1 VVLPSG
7 ETCAVIATA
16 AVDELRGLFN
26 HVTRGGMGMSDVLP
40 ILSMK
45 GITKV
50 FPGVKALSGVDFRL
64 FKGEVHAIMG
74 QNGAGKSTLVK
85 VLTGVYER
93 DSGEMLLEGKSIQAG
108 SPLEAQR
115 LGISTVYQEINLCPN
130 LSVAENIF
138 AGRQP
143 MRFGRIDWKTLT
155 RKAKEVLKRLNIVID
170 VTQILSSYSIAI
182 QQMVAIARVL
192 DISSKILILDEPT
205 SSLDETEVEQL
216 FKVIRALRDEGLAIL
231 FITHFLDQT
240 YQISDRITILKNGEL
255 IGEFKTK
262 ALPKLDLIAK
272 MLGKELSEFSYA
284 ADNDERKKAF
294 AKASKAAKS
303 LLEVKDLG
311 LRGSIAPFDL
321 NLNEGEVLGLAG
333 LLGSGR
339 TEMARLIFGIDGAN
353 QGEIHVRGKRAN
365 INSPHS
371 AMMAGMGFCSE
382 DRKSEGI
389 VADLTVRE
397 NIILALQ
404 ARNGIF
410 KFLQAKK
417 QLEIAD
423 ELIKSLAIKTPSA
436 NNQASQ
442 LSGGNQQK
450 VMLARWLATNPIV
463 LILDEPT
470 RGIDVG
476 AKLEIMELILNLS
489 RQGMGMIFI
498 SSEFEEVVRCS
509 SKIAVLKDK
518 AKIAELNG
526 DQVNESNIMHTIA
539 GGK

>member
-1 VVLPSG
+1 MTE
-7 ETCAVIATA
+7 ETPV
-16 AVDELRGLFN
+16 
-26 HVTRGGMGMSDVLP
+26 
-40 ILSMK
+40 LSMK
-45 GITKV
+45 RITKT

-85 VLTGVYER
+85 VLTGVHPQ
-93 DSGEMLLEGKSIQAG
+93 DSGEILLEGKPIHPD
-108 SPLEAQR
+108 SPLAAQK
-115 LGISTVYQEINLCPN
+115 LGINTVYQEVNLCPN
-130 LSVAENIF
+130 LTVAENIF

-143 MRFGRIDWKTLT
+143 IRFGRIDWKEMT
-155 RKAKEVLKRLNIVID
+155 RKSEEILKGLNLVID

-182 QQMVAIARVL
+182 QQLVAIARVL

-205 SSLDETEVEQL
+205 SSLDESEVEQL
-216 FKVIRALRDEGLAIL
+216 FKVIRSLRDEGLAII

-240 YQISDRITILKNGEL
+240 YQISDRITVLKNGEF
-255 IGEFKTK
+255 IGEFKTDT
-262 ALPKLDLIAK
+262 LPKLDLIAK
-272 MLGKELSEFSYA
+272 MLGKELSAFSYA
-284 ADNDERKKAF
+284 ADSDQRIR
-294 AKASKAAKS
+294 ASAIAGKEVKNV
-303 LLEVKDLG
+303 LTVKDLG

-321 NLNEGEVLGLAG
+321 SLNEGEVLGLAG

-353 QGEIHVRGKRAN
+353 QGEIHVKGKKTG
-365 INSPHS
+365 IKSPQN
-371 AMMAGMGFCSE
+371 AMMAGIGFCSE
-382 DRKSEGI
+382 DRKNEGI
-389 VADLTVRE
+389 FADLTVRE

-404 ARNGIF
+404 AKNGIF
-410 KFLQAKK
+410 KYITTRK

-423 ELIKSLAIKTPSA
+423 EMIKSLAIVTPSA
-436 NNQASQ
+436 NNRAGQ

-476 AKLEIMELILNLS
+476 AKLEIMELILSLS
-489 RQGMGMIFI
+489 RKGMGVMFI

-509 SKIAVLKDK
+509 SRIAVLKDK
-518 AKIAELNG
+518 VKIAELNG
-526 DQVNESNIMHTIA
+526 EDMNETRIMRTIA
-539 GGK
+539 GGN

>member
-1 VVLPSG
+1 MT
-7 ETCAVIATA
+7 E
-16 AVDELRGLFN
+16 EQ
-26 HVTRGGMGMSDVLP
+26 P

-45 GITKV
+45 RITKT

-85 VLTGVYER
+85 VLTGVHGQ
-93 DSGEMLLEGKSIQAG
+93 DSGDIELEGRRIRPD
-108 SPLEAQR
+108 SPLAAQK
-115 LGISTVYQEINLCPN
+115 LGINSVYQEVNLCPN

-143 MRFGRIDWKTLT
+143 MSFGGIDW
-155 RKAKEVLKRLNIVID
+155 RRMARRSEEILKRLSIVVD
-170 VTQILSSYSIAI
+170 VTQALSSYSIAI

-205 SSLDETEVEQL
+205 SSLDESEVEQL
-216 FKVIRALRDEGLAIL
+216 FKVIRSLRDEGLAII

-240 YQISDRITILKNGEL
+240 FEISDRITVLKNGEFV
-255 IGEFKTK
+255 GEYKT
-262 ALPKLDLIAK
+262 AEISKLDLIAR
-272 MLGKELSEFSYA
+272 MLGKELSEFNYA
-284 ADNDERKKAF
+284 APKDQK
-294 AKASKAAKS
+294 AKASTGADESARS
-303 LLEVKDLG
+303 LLSVKNLG

-321 NLNEGEVLGLAG
+321 ALKEGDVLGLAG

-353 QGEIHVRGKRAN
+353 QGEIQVKGKKTA
-365 INSPHS
+365 ITSPRS

-389 VADLTVRE
+389 FADLTIRE

-404 ARNGIF
+404 ARTGVFQYITPR
-410 KFLQAKK
+410 K

-423 ELIKSLAIKTPSA
+423 EMIRSLAIVTPSA
-436 NNQASQ
+436 NSRAGQ

-450 VMLARWLATNPIV
+450 VMLARWLATQSIV

-476 AKLEIMELILNLS
+476 AKLEIMELILKLS
-489 RQGMGMIFI
+489 KEGKGVIFI
-498 SSEFEEVVRCS
+498 SSELEEVVRCS
-509 SKIAVLKDK
+509 SRIAVLKDK
-518 AKIAELNG
+518 VKIAELNG
-526 DQVNESNIMHTIA
+526 DEMNEASIMRTIA
-539 GGK
+539 GGN

>member
-1 VVLPSG
+1 MPEV
-7 ETCAVIATA
+7 
-16 AVDELRGLFN
+16 
-26 HVTRGGMGMSDVLP
+26 MP

-45 GITKV
+45 RITKV
-50 FPGVKALSGVDFRL
+50 FPGVKALSDVDFRL

-74 QNGAGKSTLVK
+74 QNGAGKSTVVK
-85 VLTGVYER
+85 VLTGVYKN
-93 DSGEMLLEGKSIQAG
+93 DSGEILLEGRPIRPD
-108 SPLEAQR
+108 SPLAAQK

-138 AGRQP
+138 VGRQP
-143 MRFGRIDWKTLT
+143 MRFGRIDWKVLT
-155 RKAKEVLKRLNIVID
+155 RRSEEVLQRLNIVID

-216 FKVIRALRDEGLAIL
+216 FKVIRSLRDEGLAIL

-240 YQISDRITILKNGEL
+240 YRISDRITILKNGGFV
-255 IGEFKTK
+255 GEFETQ

-284 ADNDERKKAF
+284 ADNDQRKKAF
-294 AKASKAAKS
+294 AIAGKDAKS
-303 LLEVKDLG
+303 VLKVKELG

-321 NLNEGEVLGLAG
+321 TLNEGDVLGLAG

-353 QGEIHVRGKRAN
+353 TGEIDVKGRKTS
-365 INSPHS
+365 INSPRS

-382 DRKSEGI
+382 DRKNEGI
-389 VADLTVRE
+389 FADLTVRE

-404 ARNGIF
+404 ARKGIL
-410 KFLQAKK
+410 KYIPTRK

-423 ELIKSLAIKTPSA
+423 ELIQSLAIMTPSS

-450 VMLARWLATNPIV
+450 VMLARWLATHPIV

-476 AKLEIMELILNLS
+476 AKLEIMELILSLS
-489 RQGMGMIFI
+489 RQGMGVIFI

-509 SKIAVLKDK
+509 SRIVVLKDK
-518 AKIAELNG
+518 AKIAELRG
-526 DQVNESNIMHTIA
+526 EDMNESSIMRTIA

>member
-1 VVLPSG
+1 MTEEIPV
-7 ETCAVIATA
+7 
-16 AVDELRGLFN
+16 
-26 HVTRGGMGMSDVLP
+26 
-40 ILSMK
+40 LSMK
-45 GITKV
+45 RITKV
-50 FPGVKALSGVDFRL
+50 FPGVKALSTVDFRL

-85 VLTGVYER
+85 VLTGVHQQ
-93 DSGEMLLEGKSIQAG
+93 DSGEILLEGRPIRPD
-108 SPLEAQR
+108 SPLAAR
-115 LGISTVYQEINLCPN
+115 KLGISTVYQEINLCPN

-143 MRFGRIDWKTLT
+143 MRFGRIDWKEMT
-155 RKAKEVLKRLNIVID
+155 RKSEEILKRLNLVID

-182 QQMVAIARVL
+182 QQLVAIARVL

-216 FKVIRALRDEGLAIL
+216 FKVIRSLRNEGLAII

-240 YQISDRITILKNGEL
+240 YQISDRITVLKNGEFV
-255 IGEFKTK
+255 GEFKTET
-262 ALPKLDLIAK
+262 LPKFDLIAK

-284 ADNDERKKAF
+284 TENDQRKRALAF
-294 AKASKAAKS
+294 ADKDAKNV
-303 LLEVKDLG
+303 LKVKDLG

-321 NLNEGEVLGLAG
+321 HLNEGEVLGLAG

-353 QGEIHVRGKRAN
+353 QGEIQVKGKKAA
-365 INSPHS
+365 IKSPQS

-382 DRKSEGI
+382 DRKNEGI
-389 VADLTVRE
+389 FLDLTVRE

-404 ARNGIF
+404 AKNGIF
-410 KFLQAKK
+410 KYITTRK

-423 ELIKSLAIKTPSA
+423 EMIKSLAIMTPSA
-436 NNQASQ
+436 NNRAGQ

-450 VMLARWLATNPIV
+450 VMLARWLATSPIV

-476 AKLEIMELILNLS
+476 AKLEIMELILDLS
-489 RQGMGMIFI
+489 RQGMGVIFI

-509 SKIAVLKDK
+509 SRIAVLKDK
-518 AKIAELNG
+518 VKIAELDGENL
-526 DQVNESNIMHTIA
+526 NEANIMHTIA
-539 GGK
+539 GGN

>member
-1 VVLPSG
+1 
-7 ETCAVIATA
+7 
-16 AVDELRGLFN
+16 
-26 HVTRGGMGMSDVLP
+26 MSDVPP

-85 VLTGVYER
+85 VLTGVYEN
-93 DSGEMLLEGKSIQAG
+93 DSGEILLEGKPIQPD
-108 SPLEAQR
+108 SPLVAQK

-155 RKAKEVLKRLNIVID
+155 RRAEEVLKRLNIAID

-216 FKVIRALRDEGLAIL
+216 FKVIRSLRDEGLAIL

-284 ADNDERKKAF
+284 GDSDERKKAF

-321 NLNEGEVLGLAG
+321 TLNEGEVLGLAG

-353 QGEIHVRGKRAN
+353 QGEIHVRGKRAS

-404 ARNGIF
+404 ARYGIF

-518 AKIAELNG
+518 AKIAELSG
-526 DQVNESNIMHTIA
+526 EDINESRIMQTIA

>member
-1 VVLPSG
+1 MIE
-7 ETCAVIATA
+7 ETP
-16 AVDELRGLFN
+16 L
-26 HVTRGGMGMSDVLP
+26 
-40 ILSMK
+40 LSMK
-45 GITKV
+45 RITKT
-50 FPGVKALSGVDFRL
+50 FPGVKALSAVDFRL

-85 VLTGVYER
+85 VLTGVHPQ
-93 DSGEMLLEGKSIQAG
+93 DSGEILLDGKPVRPD
-108 SPLEAQR
+108 SPLAAQR

-143 MRFGRIDWKTLT
+143 TRFGRIDWRQLA
-155 RKAKEVLKRLNIVID
+155 RRSEEILKRLNLVID
-170 VTQILSSYSIAI
+170 VTQVLSSYSIAI
-182 QQMVAIARVL
+182 QQLVAIARVL

-205 SSLDETEVEQL
+205 SSLDESEVEQL
-216 FKVIRALRDEGLAIL
+216 FKVIRSLRDGGLAII

-240 YQISDRITILKNGEL
+240 YQIADRITVLKNGEL
-255 IGEFKTK
+255 VGEYETEK
-262 ALPKLDLIAK
+262 LPKLDLIAK

-284 ADNDERKKAF
+284 ADSDQRKRAHANTGKEV
-294 AKASKAAKS
+294 KS
-303 LLEVKDLG
+303 LLNVKDLG

-321 NLNEGEVLGLAG
+321 TLDEGEVLGLAG

-353 QGEIHVRGKRAN
+353 QGEIRVKGKKAA
-365 INSPHS
+365 INSPRS
-371 AMMAGMGFCSE
+371 AMMAGIGFCSE

-389 VADLTVRE
+389 FAELTVRE
-397 NIILALQ
+397 NIVLALQ
-404 ARNGIF
+404 AGTGVF
-410 KFLQAKK
+410 KYIAPRK

-423 ELIKSLAIKTPSA
+423 EMIKSLGIVTPNA
-436 NNQASQ
+436 NSRAGQ

-450 VMLARWLATNPIV
+450 VMLARWLATHPIV

-489 RQGMGMIFI
+489 KQGMGLIFI

-509 SKIAVLKDK
+509 SRIAVLKDK

-526 DQVNESNIMHTIA
+526 EQMNESSIMRTIA
-539 GGK
+539 GGN

>member
-1 VVLPSG
+1 MTDEMPVL
-7 ETCAVIATA
+7 TM
-16 AVDELRGLFN
+16 N
-26 HVTRGGMGMSDVLP
+26 
-40 ILSMK
+40 K
-45 GITKV
+45 ITKT
-50 FPGVKALSGVDFRL
+50 FPGVKALSSVDFRL

-85 VLTGVYER
+85 VLTGVHAQ
-93 DSGEMLLEGKSIQAG
+93 DSGEILLEGKPIRPE
-108 SPLEAQR
+108 SPLAAQK

-130 LSVAENIF
+130 LTVAENIF

-143 MRFGRIDWKTLT
+143 MRRGRGRSFWRFFFGGILSLFVPRIDWKEMTK
-155 RKAKEVLKRLNIVID
+155 RSEEILKRLNIVID

-182 QQMVAIARVL
+182 QQLVAIARVL

-205 SSLDETEVEQL
+205 SSLDESEVEQL
-216 FKVIRALRDEGLAIL
+216 FKVVRSLRDQGLAII

-240 YQISDRITILKNGEL
+240 YQISDRITILKNGEFV
-255 IGEFKTK
+255 GEFQAK

-284 ADNDERKKAF
+284 TERDQRKMTATSAGKD
-294 AKASKAAKS
+294 AKN
-303 LLEVKDLG
+303 LLTVKNLG

-321 NLNEGEVLGLAG
+321 ELDEAEVLGLAG

-353 QGEIHVRGKRAN
+353 QGEIRVRGKKSA
-365 INSPHS
+365 INSPRN
-371 AMMAGMGFCSE
+371 AMMAGIGFCSE
-382 DRKSEGI
+382 DRKNEGI
-389 VADLTVRE
+389 FSDLTVRE

-404 ARNGIF
+404 AKNGVF
-410 KFLQAKK
+410 KFISPRR
-417 QLEIAD
+417 QLEVAD
-423 ELIKSLAIKTPSA
+423 ELIKSLAIVTASA
-436 NNQASQ
+436 NSMAGQ

-450 VMLARWLATNPIV
+450 VMLARWLATNPAI

-476 AKLEIMELILNLS
+476 AKLEIMELILSLS
-489 RQGMGMIFI
+489 RRGMGLIFI

-509 SKIAVLKDK
+509 SRIAVLKDK
-518 AKIAELNG
+518 VKIAELDG
-526 DQVNESNIMHTIA
+526 DDINETSIMRTIA
-539 GGK
+539 GGN

>member
-1 VVLPSG
+1 MT
-7 ETCAVIATA
+7 E
-16 AVDELRGLFN
+16 E
-26 HVTRGGMGMSDVLP
+26 MP

-45 GITKV
+45 RITKI
-50 FPGVKALSGVDFRL
+50 FPGVKALSDVDFRL
-64 FKGEVHAIMG
+64 FRGEVHALMG

-85 VLTGVYER
+85 VLTGVYR
-93 DSGEMLLEGKSIQAG
+93 QDSGEIVLGGRQIRPD
-108 SPLEAQR
+108 SPLAAQK

-143 MRFGRIDWKTLT
+143 VRFGKIDWREMT
-155 RKAKEVLKRLNIVID
+155 RRSEILLKRLNLVID

-182 QQMVAIARVL
+182 QQLVAIARVL

-205 SSLDETEVEQL
+205 SSLDESEVEQL
-216 FKVIRALRDEGLAIL
+216 FKVIRSLRDEGLAII

-240 YQISDRITILKNGEL
+240 YQIADRITVLKNGEF
-255 IGEFKTK
+255 IGEFKTET
-262 ALPKLDLIAK
+262 LPKLDLVAK

-284 ADNDERKKAF
+284 ADNDQKKRAF
-294 AKASKAAKS
+294 SSIGRDAKNV
-303 LLEVKDLG
+303 LDVKDLG

-353 QGEIHVRGKRAN
+353 QGEIQVNGKKAS
-365 INSPHS
+365 ITSPRS

-389 VADLTVRE
+389 FADLTVRE

-404 ARNGIF
+404 AKNGVF
-410 KFLQAKK
+410 KYIAARK

-423 ELIKSLAIKTPSA
+423 EMIKSLAIVTPSA
-436 NNQASQ
+436 NSQAGQ

-450 VMLARWLATNPIV
+450 VMLARWLATNPII

-476 AKLEIMELILNLS
+476 AKLEIMELILSLS
-489 RQGMGMIFI
+489 RKGMGVVFI

-509 SKIAVLKDK
+509 SRIAVLKDK

-526 DQVNESNIMHTIA
+526 EDMNETSIMRTIA
-539 GGK
+539 GGN

>member
-1 VVLPSG
+1 
-7 ETCAVIATA
+7 
-16 AVDELRGLFN
+16 
-26 HVTRGGMGMSDVLP
+26 MSDEMP

-45 GITKV
+45 RITKV
-50 FPGVKALSGVDFRL
+50 FPGVKALSDVDFRL

-85 VLTGVYER
+85 VLTGVHEH
-93 DSGEMLLEGKSIQAG
+93 DSGEILLEGRPIRPD
-108 SPLEAQR
+108 SPLAAQK

-138 AGRQP
+138 VGRQP
-143 MRFGRIDWKTLT
+143 MRFAGIDWKALN
-155 RKAKEVLKRLNIVID
+155 RRAEEILKRLNIAID

-216 FKVIRALRDEGLAIL
+216 FKVIRSLRDEGLAIL

-240 YQISDRITILKNGEL
+240 YQISDRITILKNGAFV
-255 IGEFKTK
+255 GEFRTN

-272 MLGKELSEFSYA
+272 MLGKELSEFSFA
-284 ADNDERKKAF
+284 MGSDERKKAF
-294 AKASKAAKS
+294 AQVSKDAQS
-303 LLEVKDLG
+303 LLKVKGLG

-321 NLNEGEVLGLAG
+321 DLNEGDVLGIAG

-353 QGEIHVRGKRAN
+353 QGEIQIKGKKATISAPRG
-365 INSPHS
+365 

-382 DRKSEGI
+382 DRKHEGTFGE
-389 VADLTVRE
+389 LTVRE
-397 NIILALQ
+397 NLILALQ
-404 ARNGIF
+404 ARKGI
-410 KFLQAKK
+410 LRYIPTRK

-423 ELIKSLAIKTPSA
+423 ELIRSLDIKTPSA
-436 NNQASQ
+436 NNEAGQ

-450 VMLARWLATNPIV
+450 VMLARWLATNPII

-489 RQGMGMIFI
+489 QKGMGVIFI

-509 SKIAVLKDK
+509 NRIVVLKDK
-518 AKIAELNG
+518 AKIAELSG
-526 DQVNESNIMHTIA
+526 DDMNESRIMQTIA